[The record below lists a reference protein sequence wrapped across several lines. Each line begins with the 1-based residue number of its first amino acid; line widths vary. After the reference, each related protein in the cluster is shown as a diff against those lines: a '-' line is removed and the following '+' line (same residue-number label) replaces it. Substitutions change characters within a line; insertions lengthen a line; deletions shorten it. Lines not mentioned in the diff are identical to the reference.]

1 MEVSHWVTIIIF
13 AATQMIIAAGT
24 AVGVIIATRMDTGIL
39 KEQVKAMQEDLSKFG
54 NVLVTLADFKG
65 EINLINER
73 LMAQGK
79 RLDQEISRNSTR
91 KWTDMKQQDDRN

>member
-1 MEVSHWVTIIIF
+1 MDVGHWVTIAIF

-39 KEQVKAMQEDLSKFG
+39 KQQVRAMQEDLSKFG

-65 EINLINER
+65 EINLINDR
-73 LMAQGK
+73 LLAQGK
-79 RLDQEISRNSTR
+79 RLDEEINRANRWRDRQEDSSG
-91 KWTDMKQQDDRN
+91 

>member
-1 MEVSHWVTIIIF
+1 MDVGHWVTIAIF

-39 KEQVKAMQEDLSKFG
+39 KQQVRAMQEDLSKFG

-65 EINLINER
+65 EINLINDR
-73 LMAQGK
+73 LLVQGK
-79 RLDQEISRNSTR
+79 RLDEEINRANRWRDRQEDSSG
-91 KWTDMKQQDDRN
+91 